1 MQKNS
6 NIKLQD
12 GIQQSYDD
20 IFKVLDLFAQAS
32 GLKINFTKTKCVQT
46 AAKYVQRMFLSLAM
60 ETQLFSVTLDEMEK
74 LNYFPTFFEI

>member
-32 GLKINFTKTKCVQT
+32 GLKINFTKTKCV
-46 AAKYVQRMFLSLAM
+46 
-60 ETQLFSVTLDEMEK
+60 
-74 LNYFPTFFEI
+74 